1 MEASVYCRNRSSSL
15 ANFIIVPIFL
25 LVGLGLCAGGGY
37 WGWLTR
43 DFVQN
48 AAIAPGT
55 VVELTR
61 HSDSDGVSYSP
72 VVEYTLP
79 SGRTVRFEEDV
90 SSSPPS
96 HHVGESVEVFY
107 NPENPSEARINNTFT
122 LWFGPGLLV
131 SIGFCFSSI
140 SLLIGVGALFAFL
153 RGR

>member
-1 MEASVYCRNRSSSL
+1 MFRSRNNSLSS
-15 ANFIIVPIFL
+15 FIIVPIFL

-43 DFVQN
+43 NFVQT
-48 AAIAPGT
+48 AATAPGT

-61 HSDSDGVSYSP
+61 QSDSEGGDSFSP

-79 SGRTVRFEEDV
+79 SGRTVRFEEDL
-90 SSSPPS
+90 SSNPPS
-96 HHVGESVEVFY
+96 HRVGESVEVFY

-131 SIGFCFSSI
+131 GMGFCFSSI
-140 SLLIGVGALFAFL
+140 SLLIGLGALFAFL